1 MLLIGV
7 DFRVIFSCNALN
19 FNAFIVFILA
29 FRDVFFYG
37 GVFVVK
43 VFSYAIVYQTCSAS
57 TNVLCIA
64 VVTCDLVDGV
74 SL

>member
-29 FRDVFFYG
+29 FRDMFFYG
-37 GVFVVK
+37 GVFVGK
-43 VFSYAIVYQTCSAS
+43 VFSYTIVYETCSAS

-64 VVTCDLVDGV
+64 VVSCDLVDGV